1 VLPLQYFSK
10 DHFTGVSPRTT
21 HSFTGVLVGALDPKL
36 SKDHSFTGVLVGV
49 LAGALNP
56 KPVGALNPKLSKD
69 HSFTG
74 VLVGALNP

>member
-1 VLPLQYFSK
+1 MLPLQYFSK

-36 SKDHSFTGVLVGV
+36 SEDHSFTGVLVGL
-49 LAGALNP
+49 LA
-56 KPVGALNPKLSKD
+56 GALNPKLSKD